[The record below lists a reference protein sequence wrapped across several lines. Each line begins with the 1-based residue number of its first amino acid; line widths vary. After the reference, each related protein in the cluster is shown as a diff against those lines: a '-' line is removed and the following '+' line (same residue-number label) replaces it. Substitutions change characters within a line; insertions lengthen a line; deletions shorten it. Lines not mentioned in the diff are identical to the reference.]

1 MSTVRT
7 GMKTPG
13 KKKTLSNVKGLI
25 VERMVAKKKKPCGCV
40 DKLSGLLQNDFR
52 VSSAY
57 NFRTGESVAIISV
70 RRDKTIRDGKKAPTL
85 FATYCP
91 FCGKKYDI
99 ATNDI
104 SLRE

>member
-1 MSTVRT
+1 MSTKQRVVMPIIKPQKRR
-7 GMKTPG
+7 G
-13 KKKTLSNVKGLI
+13 
-25 VERMVAKKKKPCGCV
+25 KKKPCGCV

-52 VSSAY
+52 VDSAY
-57 NFRTGESVAIISV
+57 NFRTGESVAIVSV
-70 RRDKTIRDGKKAPTL
+70 TRDKKIRDGKKAPTL

-91 FCGKKYDI
+91 FCGHKYDI

>member
-1 MSTVRT
+1 MSAS
-7 GMKTPG
+7 
-13 KKKTLSNVKGLI
+13 KKKSPPILPRVHGDRPSKATKRG
-25 VERMVAKKKKPCGCV
+25 KKKPCGCV

-70 RRDKTIRDGKKAPTL
+70 RRDKKIRDGKKAPTL